1 MWSSRCRRS
10 CSPKADATRRCS
22 TTSATSRCCAAPKSP
37 ACSPRP
43 SATTPPMPTAIC
55 AGPSTGPA
63 STSNRPRSIRRRWS
77 SRHARCWLSG
87 VPFSVE
93 PGTAPRGSAPAPA
106 PRAWMIVAA
115 VLLLGSVAT
124 IGAPAT
130 SLDWQPALVWREPWR
145 AWTAAWVHYSALH
158 LLANLVGGLVVV
170 AFGIAARVP
179 RRAAFAWLAAWPL
192 TQAGLS
198 LRPDLAH
205 YGGLSGVLHAGV
217 VVVAVHLIV
226 EARGARRWV
235 GSAGLLA

>member
-1 MWSSRCRRS
+1 
-10 CSPKADATRRCS
+10 
-22 TTSATSRCCAAPKSP
+22 
-37 ACSPRP
+37 
-43 SATTPPMPTAIC
+43 
-55 AGPSTGPA
+55 
-63 STSNRPRSIRRRWS
+63 
-77 SRHARCWLSG
+77 
-87 VPFSVE
+87 
-93 PGTAPRGSAPAPA
+93 
-106 PRAWMIVAA
+106 MIVAA

-235 GSAGLLA
+235 GSAVLLAVAIKVALEAPWGPALREPAGWDIAVAPAAHLSGLAAGLLAAVVAEGAARARSTRPRTIGRDD